1 MSTKKAI
8 FGLIL
13 ILIGLLLLGRSM
25 DFFYFDFGDFIRV
38 LLPIGFIVLG
48 AWLILRRRGQELAR
62 ESEPYVQ
69 QTGPP
74 PPPPPVDRPA
84 PSGEAPGGHQ
94 ATPSGIRVDTGPRT
108 DRERT
113 GPSDAEPGR
122 VKFDKSFGDMYI
134 DCNGVSLQ
142 NVQVSSVFGDVE
154 VRVHGG
160 KLEPGLNRMVVSGF
174 LGDIRI
180 ILPVDM
186 PVLAHI
192 STFGGDVEALG
203 HRESGFGNNVDAQTA
218 NYQSAEDRL
227 FIAVNTFLGDV
238 QIYQAS

>member
-38 LLPIGFIVLG
+38 LLPVGFIVLG
-48 AWLILRRRGQELAR
+48 AWLILRRRREELTR

-69 QTGPP
+69 HSGPP
-74 PPPPPVDRPA
+74 PPPPPVDRPTM
-84 PSGEAPGGHQ
+84 SGEASGESHSGQ
-94 ATPSGIRVDTGPRT
+94 AGVRVDTGPRT
-108 DRERT
+108 DREHT
-113 GPSDAEPGR
+113 GPTTAEPGR

-142 NVQVSSVFGDVE
+142 NIQISSVFGDVE

-160 KLEPGLNRMVVSGF
+160 KLESGLNRMVISGF

-186 PVLAHI
+186 PVLAHV
-192 STFGGDVEALG
+192 SSFGGDVEALG